1 MFFENFDK
9 TCTIPSN
16 TTSCVASFEISDIII
31 DKHVVRSSRVLTE
44 DIFVMF
50 NPFPCSSIPS
60 SIKSLMLTNNVS
72 GKRDHKPGF
81 DMCKS
86 PDK

>member
-1 MFFENFDK
+1 MFFENFVK

-31 DKHVVRSSRVLTE
+31 DKHVVKSSRVLTE